1 MSLPPFSANQEK
13 VFGGPR
19 GEVRGSKSDTVGG
32 TLTLLRVILNRQSVP
47 NLSTPIHNKLLR
59 LHLAVGLC
67 LANSY
72 TRIGRSPSLVLGI
85 HHSLQHPGLLRTAV
99 TTMKAVPVFAPQSQT
114 SPWDTENASA
124 WPSIPQPSRH
134 PRIPLFPLQ
143 VVCVI
148 NAPSPSATPQS
159 PWFPVLSPLEELL
172 RHPHSSVT
180 RPQHEEPTRG
190 LPSNSFSRPLCFDH
204 VAYVTSAPLAATSHT
219 VPAVRTQSS
228 LTPAH
233 LLTIWRQLGDRTQG
247 QEQGLVNIFLSDRIS

>member
-13 VFGGPR
+13 VFGGGAR
-19 GEVRGSKSDTVGG
+19 GEVRGSKSDTVEG

-47 NLSTPIHNKLLR
+47 NLSTLIHNKLLR
-59 LHLAVGLC
+59 PHLAVGLC

-72 TRIGRSPSLVLGI
+72 TRIGRSPSLVLGT

-99 TTMKAVPVFAPQSQT
+99 TTMKAVPVFSPQSQT

-134 PRIPLFPLQ
+134 SRIPLFPLQ

-204 VAYVTSAPLAATSHT
+204 AALCHFCSAGSHIT
-219 VPAVRTQSS
+219 YGPSS
-228 LTPAH
+228 ADP
-233 LLTIWRQLGDRTQG
+233 
-247 QEQGLVNIFLSDRIS
+247 VLSDPCPSPHNLEAAG